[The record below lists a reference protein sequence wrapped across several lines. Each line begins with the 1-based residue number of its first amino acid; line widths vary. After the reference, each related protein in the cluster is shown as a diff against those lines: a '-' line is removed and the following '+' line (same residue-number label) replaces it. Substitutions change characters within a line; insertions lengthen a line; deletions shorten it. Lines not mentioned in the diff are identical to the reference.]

1 MIASSAAQQGK
12 VNYYDGPE
20 IADAVFDSLRDA
32 GLDTERLEI
41 DDLAL
46 LDEFHALGRPATV
59 ALAELCAIGADA
71 DVLDVGAGLGGPA
84 RVLAHRYGA
93 RVTALDRTA
102 RFCSANRRLCAATGL
117 SDRVEV
123 VCADALELP
132 FPDQSFDLAW
142 MQAVSQNVADKPALM
157 RGLRRVLRAGGRLA
171 LFEVAS
177 GPGGPLHFPVPWADG
192 PGDSFLVSSA
202 ELLRIVEDAGFEPL
216 TWNVG
221 PDALAEI
228 ARAAD
233 AAPAAGPDRGVNLKL
248 LMPNFDERM
257 AGLGRNV
264 GEHRIELVQAVL
276 TVR

>member
-1 MIASSAAQQGK
+1 MTASSAVEQSK

-20 IADAVFDSLRDA
+20 IADLVFDSLTDA

-41 DDLAL
+41 DDLAS

-59 ALAELCAIGADA
+59 ALAELCAIRADA
-71 DVLDVGAGLGGPA
+71 DLLDVGAGLGGPA

-102 RFCSANRRLCAATGL
+102 RFCRANRRLCAATGL

-132 FPDQSFDLAW
+132 FPDRSFDLVW

-157 RGLRRVLRAGGRLA
+157 SGLGRVLRPGGRLA

-192 PGDSFLVSSA
+192 PGESFLVSSA
-202 ELLRIVEDAGFEPL
+202 ELLRIVERAGFEPL
-216 TWNVG
+216 TWNLG

-228 ARAAD
+228 ARASD
-233 AAPAAGPDRGVNLKL
+233 VAPAAGPERGISLKL

-257 AGLGRNV
+257 AALGRNV
-264 GEHRIELVQAVL
+264 AEQRIELVQAVL
-276 TVR
+276 AAR